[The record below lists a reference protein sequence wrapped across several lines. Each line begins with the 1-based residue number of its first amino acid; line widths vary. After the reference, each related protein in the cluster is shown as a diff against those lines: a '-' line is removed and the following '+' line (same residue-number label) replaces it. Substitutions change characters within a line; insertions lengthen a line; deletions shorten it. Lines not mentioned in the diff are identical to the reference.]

1 MKRKLKYYVEII
13 TLNQYNC
20 QQVINI
26 ENVKNG
32 KEFFPMKL
40 IDQVCDKDMGE
51 IEISQYISYL
61 ATDRKVASSTH
72 NQALKR
78 HCLPL

>member
-40 IDQVCDKDMGE
+40 LDQVCDKDMGE
-51 IEISQYISYL
+51 IEISLHISFL
-61 ATDRKVASSTH
+61 ATDKKVASSTH
-72 NQALKR
+72 NQVLKH